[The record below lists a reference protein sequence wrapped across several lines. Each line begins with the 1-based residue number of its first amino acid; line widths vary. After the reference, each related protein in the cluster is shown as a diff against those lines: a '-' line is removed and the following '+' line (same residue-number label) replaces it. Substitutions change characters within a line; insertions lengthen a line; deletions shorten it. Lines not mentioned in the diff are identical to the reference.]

1 MIELNNKEQLI
12 YFMIASLRLSRY
24 DIRFLQNLE
33 KIILIKKRITSNQ
46 SNLVDKLIEKYERQ
60 FVKNQMFIK
69 ELSNLPWKTLVV
81 ETTDE
86 YTSAHIG
93 IVDDNIILKTPYNK
107 AFITAFRSLSQ
118 SSFVWDNINKYYIA
132 DLSTFSLK
140 LAIRMTGTFFNEIRY
155 SDTVKKILSQQEYY
169 KDVKYW
175 TPTLVCV
182 NGNYMI
188 ASTNSALDEAIKHI
202 TLNTELITL
211 AELVRYGIDID
222 NSILLTAEERFA
234 GSYNPKVELTNICD
248 IVPWLKN
255 IKCDY
260 VSVSGVALSTNVKF
274 KNELKQ
280 SLEIAGIRYNDYND
294 AGGFMLKD
302 NMSKYKFPVVIK
314 FKLISDTNHINTAK
328 VITVVNSQPI
338 NLEKNET
345 M

>member
-12 YFMIASLRLSRY
+12 YYMVANLRLSRY

-33 KIILIKKRITSNQ
+33 KISSVKKRITSNQ
-46 SNLVDKLIEKYERQ
+46 VELVDKLIEKYERQ

-69 ELSNLPWKTLVV
+69 ELSKLPWKTLVV

-93 IVDDNIILKTPYNK
+93 ILNDNLILKTPYNK
-107 AFITAFRSLSQ
+107 AFITAFRNLSQ

-140 LAIRMTGTFFNEIRY
+140 LAFRITAIFFNEIRF
-155 SDTVKKILSQQEYY
+155 SDNVKKILNQQEYY

-175 TPTLVCV
+175 TPTLVCT
-182 NGNYMI
+182 NGNYII
-188 ASTNSALDEAIKHI
+188 ACTNKALDESIKHI
-202 TLNTELITL
+202 TLNTELNTL
-211 AELVRYGIDID
+211 AELVRYGIMID
-222 NSILLTAEERFA
+222 NRIMHTDEERFA
-234 GSYNPKVELTNICD
+234 GSYNPKVELNNICD
-248 IVPWLKN
+248 IVPWLQN

-260 VSVSGVALSTNVKF
+260 VSVSGIGLSTNLKF
-274 KNELKQ
+274 KNNLKQ
-280 SLEIAGIRYNDYND
+280 ALENAGIQYND
-294 AGGFMLKD
+294 AGRFAIHSNLNKF
-302 NMSKYKFPVVIK
+302 KFPVIVK
-314 FKLISDTNHINTAK
+314 FKLISEEYTHAAKIIN
-328 VITVVNSQPI
+328 IVNSQPV

>member
-12 YFMIASLRLSRY
+12 YYMVANLRLSRY

-33 KIILIKKRITSNQ
+33 KISSVKKRITSNQ
-46 SNLVDKLIEKYERQ
+46 VELVDKLIEKYERQ
-60 FVKNQMFIK
+60 FVKNQMSIK
-69 ELSNLPWKTLVV
+69 DLAKLPWKTLVV

-93 IVDDNIILKTPYNK
+93 ILNDNLILKTPYNK
-107 AFITAFRSLSQ
+107 AFITAFRNLSQ
-118 SSFVWDNINKYYIA
+118 SSFVWDNVNKYYIA

-140 LAIRMTGTFFNEIRY
+140 LAFRITAIFFNEIRF
-155 SDTVKKILSQQEYY
+155 SDNVKKILNQQEYY

-175 TPTLVCV
+175 TPTLVCF

-188 ASTNSALDEAIKHI
+188 ACTNKALDESIKHI

-211 AELVRYGIDID
+211 AELVRYGIQID
-222 NSILLTAEERFA
+222 ESILQTNEERFA
-234 GSYNPKVELTNICD
+234 GSYNPKVELNNICD
-248 IVPWLKN
+248 IVPWLQN

-260 VSVSGVALSTNVKF
+260 VSVSGIGLSTNLKF
-274 KNELKQ
+274 KNDLKQ
-280 SLEIAGIRYNDYND
+280 SLEKAGIQYND
-294 AGGFMLKD
+294 AGRFASHMNL
-302 NMSKYKFPVVIK
+302 SKYKFPVIVK
-314 FKLISDTNHINTAK
+314 FKLISEDYTNVAK
-328 VITVVNSQPI
+328 VIDVVNSQPV

>member
-12 YFMIASLRLSRY
+12 YYMVANLRLSRY

-33 KIILIKKRITSNQ
+33 KITVSKQRITSNQ

-69 ELSNLPWKTLVV
+69 ELLNLPWKTLIV

-118 SSFVWDNINKYYIA
+118 SSFLWDNTNKYYIA

-140 LAIRMTGTFFNEIRY
+140 LAVRMTGTFFNEIRY
-155 SDTVKKILSQQEYY
+155 SDNVKKIISQQEYY
-169 KDVKYW
+169 EDVQYW
-175 TPTLVCV
+175 TPTLVCI

-188 ASTNSALDEAIKHI
+188 AATNSALDNAIQHI
-202 TLNTELITL
+202 KLNTELTTL
-211 AELVRYGIDID
+211 SELVRYGIEVDE
-222 NSILLTAEERFA
+222 SILLTDEERFA
-234 GSYNPKVELTNICD
+234 GSYNPKVELSTICD

-260 VSVSGVALSTNVKF
+260 VSVSGVGLSTSVKF
-274 KNELKQ
+274 KNDLKQ
-280 SLEIAGIRYNDYND
+280 ALELAGIRYNDS
-294 AGGFMLKD
+294 GRMMIHD

-314 FKLISDTNHINTAK
+314 FKLIHDTDHANTAK
-328 VITVVNSQPI
+328 VINVVNSQPV